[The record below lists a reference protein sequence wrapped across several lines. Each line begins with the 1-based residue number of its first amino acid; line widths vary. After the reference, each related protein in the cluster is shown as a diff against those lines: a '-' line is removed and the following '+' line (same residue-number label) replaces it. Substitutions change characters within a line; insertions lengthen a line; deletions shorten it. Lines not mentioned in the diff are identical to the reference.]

1 MSGGGGADGTVDL
14 RSDTVTRPTPAMRE
28 AVAGAGVG
36 DDVLEGDPT
45 TARLQERIAAVLGK
59 EAALF
64 FPSGT
69 QANQTAV
76 AVHTEPG
83 DEVAVEERAHVFH
96 YEHAAPAALSGVQL
110 RTFASDR
117 GRVCRDDYERALR
130 PGDAAHPRTGL
141 LWAEN
146 THNDHG
152 GVVAPVE
159 GLREVRDLGRERDLP
174 VHLDG
179 ARLWNAA
186 VASGTAMSAFAACAD
201 TVMVSLSKGLGCP
214 VGSVLAGPAGTMA
227 RARVVR
233 KRLGGGMRQSGL
245 LAAAGLHALE
255 RGPDPL
261 AADHRRARRLAEG
274 ADGIRGLS
282 AREPETNIV
291 MVRLEEP
298 ALRPAE
304 VVEAAGGEGAA
315 VLPAGRRRLRAVTHR
330 DVEDGDVERA
340 IRALDRAVA
349 ACLR

>member
-1 MSGGGGADGTVDL
+1 MTGEGADGSAVDL

-28 AVAGAGVG
+28 AVAGAEVG
-36 DDVLEGDPT
+36 DDVLGKDPT
-45 TARLQERIAAVLGK
+45 VGRLEERVAEVLGK

-76 AVHTEPG
+76 AVHTAPG
-83 DEVAVEERAHVFH
+83 DEVVVEERAHVLH

-117 GRVCRDDYERALR
+117 GRVGRSDVEPAVR
-130 PGDAAHPRTGL
+130 PGDRHHPRTGL
-141 LWAEN
+141 LWVEN

-159 GLREVRDLGRERDLP
+159 GLREVADLARERGLP

-186 VASGTAMSAFAACAD
+186 VASGTPASAFGACAD

-214 VGSVLAGPAGTMA
+214 VGSVLAGPGGVME
-227 RARVVR
+227 RAWVVR

-245 LAAAGLHALE
+245 LAAAGLHALD

-261 AADHRRARRLAEG
+261 AEDHRRARRLAEG
-274 ADGIRGLS
+274 ARGIRGLS
-282 AREPETNIV
+282 APEPETNIV
-291 MVRLEEP
+291 MIRVESADGEP
-298 ALRPAE
+298 AEIAA
-304 VVEAAGGEGAA
+304 AAGEHGLLL
-315 VLPAGRRRLRAVTHR
+315 LPAGPERLRAVTHR
-330 DVEDGDVERA
+330 DVDDADVERA
-340 IRALDRAVA
+340 IEALRRAV
-349 ACLR
+349 RGDRE

>member
-1 MSGGGGADGTVDL
+1 MTGEGAEGQAVDL

-28 AVAGAGVG
+28 AVAGAAVG
-36 DDVLEGDPT
+36 DDVLEKDPT
-45 TARLQERIAAVLGK
+45 VARLEDRVAALLGK

-69 QANQTAV
+69 QANQTAL

-83 DEVAVEERAHVFH
+83 DEVVIEERAHVFH

-117 GRVCRDDYERALR
+117 GRVDRRDYEPAVR
-130 PGDAAHPRTGL
+130 PGDRHHPRTGL

-152 GVVAPVE
+152 GVVAPLQ
-159 GLREVRDLGRERDLP
+159 GLREVRGLARERGLP

-186 VASGTAMSAFAACAD
+186 AASGTSMPAFGACAD

-214 VGSVLAGPAGTMA
+214 VGSLLAGPAGTME
-227 RARVVR
+227 RAWVVR

-245 LAAAGLHALE
+245 LAAAGLHALD

-261 AADHRRARRLAEG
+261 AEDHRRARRLAEG

-282 AREPETNIV
+282 APEPETNIV
-291 MVRLEEP
+291 MIRLEES
-298 ALRPAE
+298 ALEPGDL
-304 VVEAAGGEGAA
+304 VDAAGEEGARL
-315 VLPAGRRRLRAVTHR
+315 LPAGPRRLRAVTHR
-330 DVEDGDVERA
+330 DVDEGDVERA

-349 ACLR
+349 ACLG

>member
-1 MSGGGGADGTVDL
+1 MTGGGAGEQAVDL

-28 AVAGAGVG
+28 AVAGAEVG
-36 DDVLEGDPT
+36 DDVLEKDPT
-45 TARLQERIAAVLGK
+45 VDRLEERISAILGT

-83 DEVAVEERAHVFH
+83 DEVAIEERAHVFH

-110 RTFASDR
+110 RSFASDR
-117 GRVCRDDYERALR
+117 GKVGRRDYEPVLR
-130 PGDAAHPRTGL
+130 PGDRHHPCTGL

-146 THNDHG
+146 SHNDHG
-152 GVVAPVE
+152 GVVAPLE
-159 GLREVRDLGRERDLP
+159 GLREVGDLGTERGVP

-186 VASGTAMSAFAACAD
+186 VASGTAMSSFVACGD

-214 VGSVLAGPAGTMA
+214 VGSLLAGPAETME
-227 RARVVR
+227 RAWVVR

-245 LAAAGLHALE
+245 LAAAGLHALD

-261 AADHRRARRLAEG
+261 AEDHRRARELAQG
-274 ADGIRGLS
+274 ADGIPGL
-282 AREPETNIV
+282 AAPEPETNIV
-291 MVRLEEP
+291 MIHLEESAPEP
-298 ALRPAE
+298 ADLA
-304 VVEAAGGEGAA
+304 EAAGGEGAM
-315 VLPAGRRRLRAVTHR
+315 VLPAGPRRLRAVTHR
-330 DVEDGDVERA
+330 DLNDGDVERA
-340 IRALDRAVA
+340 VRALDRAVA
-349 ACLR
+349 TCR